1 MYIKSI
7 TTAQTN
13 IMSSCMIRH
22 WKTFPMIAI
31 GQSSWVGL
39 HVPHKRTLLLMRTAD
54 CIVWCS
60 DSEHAR
66 ALSKSCCSH
75 LGLLHGI
82 HLCFHFLS
90 ALGEWVGQGCDKGST
105 IKQHQEGSTHQPA
118 LQHSDNAVICT
129 CWLLNCQRKQ
139 ACECGRMNSGIHFK
153 TILAHWCCNEGRW
166 GEKEASCAAK
176 GQCQD
181 ATARAGHVL
190 LCSDFGRSD
199 QKNSIAQSKKSF
211 RMQHCTK
218 SSPRSSFT
226 HEPTPSLQNLVDAF

>member
-1 MYIKSI
+1 
-7 TTAQTN
+7 
-13 IMSSCMIRH
+13 
-22 WKTFPMIAI
+22 
-31 GQSSWVGL
+31 
-39 HVPHKRTLLLMRTAD
+39 MRTAD

-153 TILAHWCCNEGRW
+153 TILAHWCCYEGRW

-199 QKNSIAQSKKSF
+199 QKNSIAQSKKSL
-211 RMQHCTK
+211 RMQSCTE

-226 HEPTPSLQNLVDAF
+226 HAPTPSLQNLVT

>member
-13 IMSSCMIRH
+13 IMSSCMILH

-39 HVPHKRTLLLMRTAD
+39 HVPYKRTLLLMRTAD

-199 QKNSIAQSKKSF
+199 QKTLLLRARKASECNIAQKALHV
-211 RMQHCTK
+211 RV
-218 SSPRSSFT
+218 
-226 HEPTPSLQNLVDAF
+226 SLMNPPPLFKT